1 MFDLLFSISE
11 EKGMFFPSMK
21 NDVVKYVKRT
31 PKKVIDWVRNLRKA
45 GKVTFLAT
53 DSYADFADCM
63 LQYAVGY
70 VFSSLLSG
78 ESIMVRVNGD
88 FSQRFLK

>member
-1 MFDLLFSISE
+1 MFNSLFSILE
-11 EKGMFFPSMK
+11 EKGMFFLSMK
-21 NDVVKYVKRT
+21 NDVAKYVKRT
-31 PKKVIDWVRNLRKA
+31 PKKVLDWVRNLRKA

-70 VFSSLLSG
+70 VFNSLLSG
-78 ESIMVRVNGD
+78 EAIMVRINGD
-88 FSQRFLK
+88 FSSRFF

>member
-1 MFDLLFSISE
+1 
-11 EKGMFFPSMK
+11 MK

-88 FSQRFLK
+88 FSQRFLSNVQDFVKTFEVSCRSNNQ